1 MIKSKFNLQLGGVIL
16 LWSAG
21 ITLVLLSLFVII
33 FQLFALIINDN
44 PHYKQRIMSFLQEQT
59 NLVIDADDISLGW
72 GGGALASLPTLTL
85 HHVKWRSPDDTV
97 SIESSRASV
106 GINLLAYLYKGTPVN
121 VNLQQGDL
129 IISQD
134 ILGGESDSDVPNIR
148 VGLTL
153 NNFRL
158 RIKENDA
165 LVVNIAQQ
173 KMELANEKLR
183 SIGQGE
189 MKFGDKD
196 IMNFRFAFNLG
207 GEEEQSGLYL
217 AIKDITLDE
226 GWQKMLAKMNLP
238 QDIYADVNAFAS
250 RLEKL
255 LGQGKLWVNFNEQGE
270 IIFKTDIVL
279 PTIVA
284 NMNRTIAM
292 DDVKFISMF
301 TYNYDD
307 PAHPWEWRLGVFE
320 AMLSNGGGDEGRRSD
335 SSATGKYVSFH
346 DLVVA
351 GQRGGWRIM
360 TPSANFGDISNFAL
374 HTVSNQNIVDSIA
387 AYGTTGIMYDFN
399 LEVMGKTNETAASFM
414 LDGRVED
421 ISITAVSPIPGATNI
436 SGNLALRNSVG
447 WFELDDYNSK
457 LLIPEIYPEPFVFG
471 YAKGLFMWEWIEP
484 GELIISGAVHD
495 IRDGDMRASMEIDL
509 HSIPLQNG
517 YIDLVVGAQQA
528 NIQQTRTFI
537 PWRTINPGTAAWLD
551 RSLQGGL
558 VNEVALSMRADVK
571 DMAHPQTTFELAVAV
586 QDGVLQYSEDD
597 LPIRAKQFDVFMD
610 TENLVVQLPRGAEV
624 GKIANMTNGYGVVAL
639 SSGDFTLGGDGII
652 DLGELPYLLASY
664 LLDEEQQSF
673 EWNSGGISQGNWEVK
688 YNLRNGDFQG
698 ISFDVDIL
706 DTRLGLPD
714 SAYEI
719 NDINGKVS
727 FSNANGYG
735 GGFTGMLGDN
745 SLNANFLT
753 RGKQNLLQMEGTF
766 VAEDYL
772 PEEIGK
778 YISGESDF
786 VLNLYAEAKGD
797 LNFSEYL
804 IETDLH
810 NLELQLPYPLS
821 KSRADKL
828 PTKFFGKIDS
838 QESLNYLQLS
848 DRAKINWKSYE
859 GNLEG
864 LLLQVPAQRGNLQY
878 NSKRIPDLGA
888 YFDRTPITS
897 GLIIEVESSPSNPTG
912 TSYITNITAWVDVAT
927 AIGVLEAS
935 TPADKASTPAD
946 KLSTVATLNKLFD
959 DLLTYRDRFPYWNI
973 KLINVEWQNTQYDE
987 IKVNY
992 DSDTYPWIEF
1002 TLPIMNG
1009 RLFAEAHSHQLTI
1022 KIDNLYLPKKDEDEE
1037 EGVLDGLPQEI
1048 KAPVSFAGIPIINLT
1063 LSNIFY
1069 DGIWLGN
1076 INLFADAISNDKLV
1090 IEVDKS
1096 VVMGLTTDVNFAWS
1110 LQSPVSSA
1118 INIAV
1123 ASEGDLPAGFIST
1136 IVADDVDLLL
1146 RWNWEG
1152 LNKEFDN
1159 WYETATGS
1167 LRINTGKGSLAS
1179 NRVNLLT
1186 NLFSLLNIDNLGSR
1200 VTGDFSDISNSKLTF
1215 RRIRSDMNLLG
1226 GNFTI
1231 EDEVTADFSFLN
1243 VRATGSYGLRKGQL
1257 HHRVTVSSPTS
1268 KILPIVALL
1277 LGASSLTPLLL
1288 SVDIAGGDF
1297 INRFSSAVYNVNGTL
1312 NNPQSS
1318 LVQISDVSGKKLEPE
1333 DLANQVDVQSRLR
1346 NLNF

>member
-1 MIKSKFNLQLGGVIL
+1 MMKSKLNLRRGGAIF

-21 ITLVLLSLFVII
+21 VALVLLSLLVIT
-33 FQLFALIINDN
+33 FQLLSLIVNDS
-44 PHYKQRIMSFLQEQT
+44 PHYKQRIISFLQEQT
-59 NLVIDADDISLGW
+59 NLVIDVDDMSLGW
-72 GGGALASLPTLTL
+72 GGGTLASLPTLTL
-85 HHVKWRSPDDTV
+85 HHIKWHSPDDTV
-97 SIESSRASV
+97 SMEASRASI
-106 GINLLAYLYKGTPVN
+106 GIDLLAYLYRGTPVN

-129 IISQD
+129 TISQD
-134 ILGGESDSDVPNIR
+134 ILGGEGDSDLPNIR

-153 NNFRL
+153 NNFRA

-173 KMELANEKLR
+173 KVELTNRKLR
-183 SIGQGE
+183 SIGQGD

-196 IMNFRFAFNLG
+196 IMSFRFAFNLG
-207 GEEEQSGLYL
+207 GEAEQRGLYL
-217 AIKDITLDE
+217 AIEDITLDV
-226 GWQKMLAKMNLP
+226 GWQKMLAKINLP
-238 QDIYADVNAFAS
+238 QDIYADVNSFTS

-255 LGQGKLWVNFNEQGE
+255 LGQGKLWINFNKQGE
-270 IIFKTDIVL
+270 IVFKTDIVL
-279 PTIVA
+279 PTVVM

-292 DDVKFISMF
+292 DDVKFISKF
-301 TYNYDD
+301 TYNYNN
-307 PAHPWEWRLGVFE
+307 PTHRWEWRLGVFE
-320 AMLSNGGGDEGRRSD
+320 AMLSNGGGGRSSG
-335 SSATGKYVSFH
+335 SSATGKYVSFR
-346 DLVVA
+346 DFVVA
-351 GQRGGWRIM
+351 GQRGKWSIIA
-360 TPSANFGDISNFAL
+360 PSANFADISNFAL
-374 HTVSNQNIVDSIA
+374 QTVSNQNIVDNIA

-399 LEVMGKTNETAASFM
+399 LEVIGKTNETAASFM

-421 ISITAVSPIPGATNI
+421 ISITAVTPIPGATNI

-495 IRDGDMRASMEIDL
+495 IRDGDMRASMEMDL

-586 QDGVLQYSEDD
+586 QDGVLRYSEGD

-610 TENLVVQLPRGAEV
+610 TENLVVQLPQGAEV

-664 LLDEEQQSF
+664 LLDEEQQSY

-698 ISFDVDIL
+698 ISLDVDIL
-706 DTRLGLPD
+706 DAQLGLPD
-714 SAYEI
+714 SDYKMD
-719 NDINGKVS
+719 DINGRVS
-727 FSNANGYG
+727 FSDTAGYG
-735 GGFTGMLGDN
+735 GDFTGMLGDN
-745 SLNANFLT
+745 SLTGNFLT
-753 RGKQNLLQMEGTF
+753 RGKQNFLQLEGTF

-772 PEEIGK
+772 PEEIRK

-786 VLNLYAEAKGD
+786 VLRLYAEAKGE
-797 LNFSEYL
+797 LSFSEYF
-804 IETDLH
+804 IESDLH
-810 NLELQLPYPLS
+810 DLELQLPYPLS
-821 KSRADKL
+821 KSRTDKL
-828 PTKFFGKIDS
+828 PTKLFGKIDS
-838 QESLNYLQLS
+838 QESFNYLQLS
-848 DRAKINWKSYE
+848 NRANINWKSNE
-859 GNLEG
+859 GNLHG
-864 LLLQVPAQRGNLQY
+864 LLLQVPAQRGKQY

-888 YFDRTPITS
+888 YFDSTPIPN
-897 GLIIEVESSPSNPTG
+897 GLVIAVGSSPSEPVS
-912 TSYITNITAWVDVAT
+912 TSHITNITAWADVAT
-927 AIGVLEAS
+927 AVGLMKTNAPS
-935 TPADKASTPAD
+935 NKASIIT
-946 KLSTVATLNKLFD
+946 TLDTLFD
-959 DLLTYRDRFPYWNI
+959 GLLTYRDNFPYWDI
-973 KLINVEWQNTQYDE
+973 KITDVEWQNKQYDE

-1002 TLPIMNG
+1002 ALPAING
-1009 RLFAEAHSHQLTI
+1009 RLFAEAHPHQLSI
-1022 KIDNLYLPKKDEDEE
+1022 EIDNLYLPKKEE
-1037 EGVLDGLPQEI
+1037 EEEKGILDDLPQEL
-1048 KAPVSFAGIPIINLT
+1048 KAPASFAGIPIINLT
-1063 LSNIFY
+1063 ISNIFY
-1069 DGIWLGN
+1069 DEILLGN
-1076 INLFADAISNDKLV
+1076 IHLFVDAINDGELV
-1090 IEVDKS
+1090 IEVDNS
-1096 VVMGLTTDVNFAWS
+1096 VVMGLATDVNFAWS
-1110 LQSPVSSA
+1110 LQSPASSA
-1118 INIAV
+1118 INLAITSA
-1123 ASEGDLPAGFIST
+1123 GDLPAGFIST
-1136 IVADDVDLLL
+1136 IAANDVDLRL

-1179 NRVNLLT
+1179 NRVNILT

-1200 VTGDFSDISNSKLTF
+1200 AVGDFSDISASKLTF
-1215 RRIRSDMNLLG
+1215 RKIRSDMNLHG
-1226 GNFTI
+1226 GNFII
-1231 EDEVTADFSFLN
+1231 EDEATADFSFLN
-1243 VRATGSYGLRKGQL
+1243 IRATGSYELRNKQL
-1257 HHRVTVSSPTS
+1257 DHRVTVSSPTS
-1268 KILPIVALL
+1268 KILPIAALL

-1312 NNPQSS
+1312 KNPQSS
-1318 LVQISDVSGKKLEPE
+1318 LAQISDVSGKKLEPE